1 MVASNVGR
9 YIYIGKGKMVASNV
23 GRYIYIGKGKLQAKF
38 CETYSANRSYLQRLQ
53 AAGASAVIAT
63 RLLPF
68 NERRAVN

>member
-9 YIYIGKGKMVASNV
+9 YIYIGKDKVA
-23 GRYIYIGKGKLQAKF
+23 AKF
-38 CETYSANRSYLQRLQ
+38 SETRARIALLQRLQ
-53 AAGASAVIAT
+53 AAGASAVFAT